1 MELLKLA
8 TRRSGWS
15 ELFYIALNLA
25 YAAALLILV
34 LLFNPPWIAYLV
46 VILSK
51 WRTLAVRPRYWFA
64 NLQANLVDAL
74 VVGSFVTLMWRADT
88 NLWLQIVLAVLLAVW
103 LTIVKP
109 QSKRQ
114 WVLVQAFVCQAISL
128 MALFSLAYHTIAS
141 VIVLGAWLVGYSSAR
156 HALSSYSEESDRT
169 LLSLAWSLI
178 IAELGWLGYH
188 WTIAYT
194 IYDQVKVPEVAVTTS
209 LLGFLAIRI
218 YETYRSDDK
227 RWFKELRWPVVF
239 VVFVIMTLLLL
250 FNGLDPTQL

>member
-15 ELFYIALNLA
+15 ELLYVALNLA

-34 LLFNPPWIAYLV
+34 LLFNPPWIAYLIV
-46 VILSK
+46 VLSK
-51 WRTLAVRPRYWFA
+51 WRTFAVRPRYWFA

-88 NLWLQIVLAVLLAVW
+88 NLWLQIILAVLLAVW
-103 LTIVKP
+103 LTVVKP
-109 QSKRQ
+109 RSKRQ
-114 WVLVQAFVCQAISL
+114 WVLAQALVCQAISL
-128 MALFSLAYHTIAS
+128 MALFSLSYHTIAS
-141 VIVLGAWLVGYSSAR
+141 VVVVVAWLIGYSAAR
-156 HALSSYSEESDRT
+156 HALSSYSEEGERT

-178 IAELGWLGYH
+178 IAELSWLSYH

-194 IYDQVKVPEVAVTTS
+194 IYDQIKVPEVVVVTS
-209 LLGFLAIRI
+209 LISFLAIKI
-218 YETYRSDDK
+218 YETARSDSK
-227 RWFKELRWPVVF
+227 SWLQELRWPTVF
-239 VVFVIMTLLLL
+239 VVFIIMTLIIL